1 MKYVFV
7 FSAVFWL
14 SAIDLVKAESQ
25 NRFEYLVDGLAQ
37 GSLKTQ
43 LTQCLSLPLQTSDFS
58 ISHRGAPMGYPEHS
72 KEGYLAAI
80 EMGAGLIE
88 CDATLTKDKELV
100 CRHSECDLHRTT
112 NILQTEYSSQCEAP
126 FEPWRP
132 GRSASAKCCT
142 SDLTLKQ
149 FKSLCARSDYVDDRA
164 TTVDDYLRNKRPLEG
179 KESDQC
185 GTLQTHRES
194 VRLISSHDRK
204 HIPELKRMDPQA
216 LRSLNLTVEQY
227 AVLLLKEYQSLG
239 VSPDRIFPQSFSWE
253 VVEFWITHYPEYAKN
268 VVFLDGRGRIPGFR
282 STQANMNSMYEKGLR
297 IIAPPIPMLVE
308 VNDQGDLQRT
318 RYADH
323 ALAAGLE
330 VITWTFETRLSEVP
344 GFSKTESDRIRVLD
358 ALKEEVNVSGVFSD
372 WPETVTRYA
381 NCMNL

>member
-1 MKYVFV
+1 MKYVFI
-7 FSAVFWL
+7 FNAVFWL

-80 EMGAGLIE
+80 EMRAGLVE
-88 CDATLTKDKELV
+88 CDAVLTKDKELV

-112 NILQTEYSSQCEAP
+112 NILKTELASHCKTP
-126 FEPWRP
+126 FESWRP

-179 KESDQC
+179 KASVQC
-185 GTLQTHRES
+185 ATLQTHRES

-204 HIPELKRMDPQA
+204 HIPELKRLDPQT

-227 AVLLLKEYQSLG
+227 AALLLKEYQGLG
-239 VSPDRIFPQSFSWE
+239 ISPDRVFPQSFSWE
-253 VVEFWITHYPEYAKN
+253 VIEYWLTHYPEHARN
-268 VVFLDGRGRIPGFR
+268 VVFLDGRGRIAGFR
-282 STQANMNSMYEKGLR
+282 SSQDSMNSLYKKGLR

-308 VNDQGDLQRT
+308 VNDQGQLRRT

-330 VITWTFETRLSEVP
+330 VITWTFETRLSEVS
-344 GFSKTESDRIRVLD
+344 GFSKVESDRIRVLE
-358 ALKEEVNVSGVFSD
+358 ALKTEVNVRGVFSD

>member
-7 FSAVFWL
+7 FCVFFWL
-14 SAIDLVKAESQ
+14 SAIDLVNAESK
-25 NRFEYLVDGLAQ
+25 NRFQYLVDGLAQ

-43 LTQCLSLPLQTSDFS
+43 LTQCLSLPLQASDFS

-88 CDATLTKDKELV
+88 CDAVLTKDKELV

-112 NILQTEYSSQCEAP
+112 NMLQTELSSQCEAP
-126 FEPWRP
+126 FESWRP
-132 GRSASAKCCT
+132 GQSASAKCCT

-179 KESDQC
+179 KESIQC

-204 HIPELKRMDPQA
+204 HIPELKRMDPQT

-227 AVLLLKEYQSLG
+227 AVLLLKEYQALG

-253 VVEFWITHYPEYAKN
+253 VIEFWITHYPEYAKN

-323 ALAAGLE
+323 ALDAGLE
-330 VITWTFETRLSEVP
+330 VITWTFETRLSEVS

>member
-7 FSAVFWL
+7 FSVFFWL

-88 CDATLTKDKELV
+88 CDAVLTKDKELV

-112 NILQTEYSSQCEAP
+112 NMLQTELSSQCEAP

-132 GRSASAKCCT
+132 GQSASAKCCT

-149 FKSLCARSDYVDDRA
+149 FKSLCARSDY
-164 TTVDDYLRNKRPLEG
+164 
-179 KESDQC
+179 
-185 GTLQTHRES
+185 
-194 VRLISSHDRK
+194 
-204 HIPELKRMDPQA
+204 
-216 LRSLNLTVEQY
+216 
-227 AVLLLKEYQSLG
+227 
-239 VSPDRIFPQSFSWE
+239 
-253 VVEFWITHYPEYAKN
+253 
-268 VVFLDGRGRIPGFR
+268 
-282 STQANMNSMYEKGLR
+282 
-297 IIAPPIPMLVE
+297 
-308 VNDQGDLQRT
+308 
-318 RYADH
+318 
-323 ALAAGLE
+323 
-330 VITWTFETRLSEVP
+330 
-344 GFSKTESDRIRVLD
+344 
-358 ALKEEVNVSGVFSD
+358 
-372 WPETVTRYA
+372 
-381 NCMNL
+381 